1 MTIAA
6 WSCSWGC
13 IDVPIPP
20 QATKFSRNGV
30 TLTSNVDRANYLITE
45 LTRAAMRDVAKY
57 VLRIVRANV
66 RSISG
71 YTRRMRYATM
81 RYQYWVRK
89 KECDLQLGIENT
101 AKGAETAWWADQSEL
116 GTGGQPK
123 RGFLRA
129 AVYENIEMIRKIE
142 AQYLSAIEDEN
153 NAASLIDESENN
165 PEDENE

>member
-1 MTIAA
+1 M
-6 WSCSWGC
+6 
-13 IDVPIPP
+13 PLPP
-20 QATKFSRNGV
+20 QATVIKRNGV
-30 TLTSNVDRANYLITE
+30 ELTSNVDRANYLITE

-57 VLRIVRANV
+57 VLKIVRANV
-66 RSISG
+66 RGINNM
-71 YTRRMRYATM
+71 TRRMRYATT
-81 RYQYWVRK
+81 RYQYWIRK

-123 RGFLRA
+123 RGFLRS

-142 AQYLSAIEDEN
+142 AQYLSAIEDEMT
-153 NAASLIDESENN
+153 AASLVDESEND